1 MEFGLIDTP
10 QGLRI
15 YGAGIVSSKGESLH
29 SLESAAPNRIGFDL
43 QRIMRTRYRIDSFQK
58 TYFVIDSFAQL
69 MEATTPDFTLMYAD
83 LAQQTQ
89 VPAGAVLPTD
99 QVMQRGN
106 GEGWSRDGDV

>member
-1 MEFGLIDTP
+1 
-10 QGLRI
+10 
-15 YGAGIVSSKGESLH
+15 
-29 SLESAAPNRIGFDL
+29 
-43 QRIMRTRYRIDSFQK
+43 
-58 TYFVIDSFAQL
+58 
-69 MEATTPDFTLMYAD
+69 MYAD